1 MSAWR
6 DHFVDLARYHAWANE
21 VLFTE
26 LDKLSDAQRRQ
37 DQGLFFR
44 SIHHTV
50 DHLLLVNRV
59 WMGRL
64 TGQPVVPDFRTI
76 QIEGWEA
83 LKQGLRESLAAM
95 AGWLAGRDEV
105 WFLQD
110 VTFTASNGKLNTLPA
125 AAVLTHM
132 LTHFNHHRGQVSTAI
147 TQLDGIAPEMDYL
160 YYLRSKTAQTPI

>member
-1 MSAWR
+1 VSAWR

-37 DQGLFFR
+37 DHGLFFR

-76 QIEGWEA
+76 QIEDWEA
-83 LKQGLRESLAAM
+83 LKQGLRESLTGM
-95 AGWLAGRDEV
+95 AQWLSQQDEGWFGK
-105 WFLQD
+105 D
-110 VTFTASNGKLNTLPA
+110 VTFTASNGKLNSLPA
-125 AAVLTHM
+125 AAVQTHM

>member
-6 DHFVDLARYHAWANE
+6 DYFVDLARYHAWANE
-21 VLFTE
+21 VLFAE
-26 LDKLSDAQRRQ
+26 LDKLSDAQRKQ
-37 DQGLFFR
+37 DHGLFFR

-64 TGQPVVPDFRTI
+64 TGQPIVPDFKTI
-76 QIEGWEA
+76 QVEDWPA

-95 AGWLAGRDEV
+95 AGWLSLQDES
-105 WFLQD
+105 WFMQD
-110 VTFTASNGKLNTLPA
+110 VTFAASNGKPNTLPA
-125 AAVLTHM
+125 SAVLTHM

-160 YYLRSKTAQTPI
+160 YYLRSKTA

>member
-6 DHFVDLARYHAWANE
+6 DYFVDLARYHAWANE

-37 DQGLFFR
+37 DHALFFR

-64 TGQPVVPDFRTI
+64 TGQPIVPDFKTI
-76 QIEGWEA
+76 HVDPGEVFEIEGLA
-83 LKQGLRESLAAM
+83 VGLIR
-95 AGWLAGRDEV
+95 
-105 WFLQD
+105 
-110 VTFTASNGKLNTLPA
+110 NT
-125 AAVLTHM
+125 M
-132 LTHFNHHRGQVSTAI
+132 L
-147 TQLDGIAPEMDYL
+147 M
-160 YYLRSKTAQTPI
+160 